1 METLKQAIAERQEL
15 EKLNS
20 EVLQQRYLK
29 CCKVQDRT
37 NKFDALQTEIYDI
50 LAERAYS
57 AIYREACR
65 VIKNRGRNQF
75 DAARQYTDAV
85 MDDCDFFPDNLSW
98 EIGSYY
104 TKNGLGAVVVYW

>member
-1 METLKQAIAERQEL
+1 MRKLEKAIDERQKL

-20 EVLQQRYLK
+20 EVLQQKYLK

-85 MDDCDFFPDNLSW
+85 MDDCKFFPDDLSW

-104 TKNGLGAVVVYW
+104 TKSGLGAVLVYW